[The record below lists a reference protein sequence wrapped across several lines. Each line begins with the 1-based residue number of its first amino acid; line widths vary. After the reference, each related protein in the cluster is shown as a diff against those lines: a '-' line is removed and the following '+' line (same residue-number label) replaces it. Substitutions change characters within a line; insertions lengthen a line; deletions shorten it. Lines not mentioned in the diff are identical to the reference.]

1 MANETLIEDWVSDKL
16 AVTGNGFSVARGNL
30 IRQSVESLNKELYD
44 AMAHSSKLQNGKR
57 GVADFTFFVTGA
69 ETNDRYLVL
78 IETKDDTSNIIN
90 VSNGQL
96 LMDIKSTRNYAV
108 NGAVWYGKQIQ
119 KETNLFPK
127 IFVIGVAGDYNRQ
140 SVIPYFV
147 NETGAIIELPKTNSF
162 QEFGENNIDEYYRVN
177 VEKKIPKSEM
187 DGQKL
192 AEYANQLHKDIRNY
206 SNLKDSDKA
215 PLIAS
220 ILLAI
225 HSKNLTLGN
234 LMSSPSQRNN
244 DGVTIYNAVAEY
256 LDKRKSEEPEFDDGK
271 IQILLDTF
279 SFIKSN
285 AGLYKPLSE
294 LNGRSPLYK
303 FTSELFEVYNT
314 VKIGEDIDL
323 LGDFYS
329 EFVKYGNS
337 DGNVLGIVLTPKHI
351 TGLMADLIQLG
362 KDNYLLD
369 PTTGSA
375 SFLVSGMNRMVK
387 QIPKDE
393 NYENSFKEVVTNHL
407 HGVELDPQLYSVA
420 VSNMI
425 LRGDG
430 KSNVLNGNFFDYEL
444 VDKLKASKDIYVKR
458 ITNGLKGSGLSD
470 NEIKS
475 RLSRDTI
482 YSNFEKRIDNVNLL
496 KSKARKIDRILMN
509 PPYSQ
514 GKKAPEI
521 NFIRHALEIM
531 DNGGKMAVIVPIS
544 VFVSGGKGVK
554 TKEFKDFKKF
564 ILKDYVVESIITMNP
579 QTFYP
584 TGTQTVIAII
594 RKNVGIGQKNRR
606 TKLINFIDDG
616 YSVVPKKGLIPNG
629 THVEKYQHL
638 IDVVVNDDDAPNEF
652 MLKVQLTEENEWI
665 HNAHYTNPDHP
676 TDADFMNAVA
686 DYVSFKQDMILHG
699 RGDLFND

>member
-16 AVTGNGFSVARGNL
+16 ATTGNGFSVAKGNL
-30 IRQSVESLNKELYD
+30 IRQSVEKLSKELYN
-44 AMAHSSKLQNGKR
+44 AMSHSSKSQNGKR
-57 GVADFTFFVTGA
+57 GVADFSFFVTGA

-90 VSNGQL
+90 ISNGQL
-96 LMDIKSTRNYAV
+96 LMDVKSTRGYAV

-140 SVIPYFV
+140 SVIPYFI
-147 NETGAIIELPKTNSF
+147 NETGAIVELPKTQSF

-177 VEKKIPKSEM
+177 VEKQIPKSEM

-192 AEYANQLHKDIRNY
+192 AKYASRLHNDIRNY
-206 SNLKDSDKA
+206 SNLKDGDKA

-220 ILLAI
+220 ILLGI
-225 HSKNLTLGN
+225 HSKNLNLGN
-234 LMSSPSQRNN
+234 LTSSPSQRNN
-244 DGVTIYNAVAEY
+244 DGVVIYNAVAEY
-256 LDKRKSEEPEFDDGK
+256 LDKRKTEEPEFDDGK

-285 AGLYKPLSE
+285 AGLYKPLDE
-294 LNGRSPLYK
+294 LNGKSPLYK
-303 FTSELFEVYNT
+303 FTSELFDVYNT
-314 VKIGEDIDL
+314 VKIGQDADL

-329 EFVKYGNS
+329 EFVKYGNN
-337 DGNVLGIVLTPKHI
+337 DGNVLGIVLTHKHI
-351 TGLMADLIQLG
+351 TGLMADLIQLS
-362 KDNYLLD
+362 KENYLLD

-393 NYENSFKEVVTNHL
+393 RYESSFKEIVTNHL
-407 HGVELDPQLYSVA
+407 YGVELDPQLYSVA

-430 KSNVLNGNFFDYEL
+430 KSNVLNGSFFDYEL
-444 VDKLKASKDIYVKR
+444 IDRLVESKDRYVEQITSIFKSDGLTDDEIKKRLSKDI
-458 ITNGLKGSGLSD
+458 T
-470 NEIKS
+470 
-475 RLSRDTI
+475 
-482 YSNFEKRIDNVNLL
+482 YSTMEKRINNINLL
-496 KSKARKIDRILMN
+496 QSKAPKIDRILMN

-521 NFIRHALEIM
+521 NFIKHALELM
-531 DNGGKMAVIVPIS
+531 DNGGKLAVIVPIS

-554 TKEFKDFKKF
+554 TAEFKNFKKF

-594 RKNVGIGQKNRR
+594 SKNLGIGQGKRK
-606 TKLINFIDDG
+606 TKLINFTDDG
-616 YSVVPKKGLIPNG
+616 YTVVPKKGLIPNG
-629 THVEKYQHL
+629 THVEKRQRL
-638 IDVVVNDDDAPNEF
+638 IDVIVNDDYAPDEF
-652 MLKVQLTEENEWI
+652 MLKIQLTVDNEWI

-676 TDADFMNAVA
+676 TDADFMGAIA
-686 DYVSFKQDMILHG
+686 DYVAFKQDMILHG